1 MSILNTIS
9 GVSSAINVGGSAL
22 SLVGMGSA
30 LIKGTSLKRGI
41 DGFLFDIPLTENAT
55 YAANITD
62 HYTEDNTAIQD
73 HIALDPVRIT
83 LTGKVAELVYTKTQ
97 QLTFLSAVI
106 DRLAPLGVMS
116 PQQQLQAQKAISTAN
131 QALSAIDTLKK
142 TFNNLSDVFA
152 NEPSKNAQQT
162 AFAKIENM
170 FLGRALIS
178 VETPWKTYTNMAIES
193 FSADQDAESVME
205 STFTISFKQM
215 RFIGTTVNLGSLVG
229 RIAAQKSQT
238 VNKGLQSGT
247 PKSGAA
253 SIWDAATGN

>member
-55 YAANITD
+55 YTANITD

-131 QALSAIDTLKK
+131 QTLSAIDTLKK
-142 TFNNLSDVFA
+142 TFNNLSDVFS

-162 AFAKIENM
+162 AFAKIEQM

-193 FSADQDAESVME
+193 FSADQDSESVME
-205 STFTISFKQM
+205 STFTISFKQV
-215 RFIGTTVNLGSLVG
+215 RYIGTTVNLGSLIG
-229 RIAAQKSQT
+229 RIAAQKAPENNQGIQNGE
-238 VNKGLQSGT
+238 NKTFFKALTDSV
-247 PKSGAA
+247 
-253 SIWDAATGN
+253 TGK